1 MKHSKIFALT
11 LCITMLFTM
20 ICGLQ
25 VSAADALV
33 NSDYENIGY
42 KNLKTETGGKKDW
55 SWNSVSSG
63 FLIMSVTFMQPQAA
77 NTRIHQ
83 VWSQGSS
90 KGSRP
95 YVLYTFGDSDR
106 QTGHIDIQVNEKSYN
121 IGKYKAGE
129 WNQIATIVDVS
140 NKKIY
145 AYLNGQLINPS
156 VPFEY
161 YQDVATI
168 SSLQMQTNNGESY
181 DTYIDRVYVDRFHS
195 LETAKAAL
203 MTQTMINDS
212 TDAEFSK
219 SNKNALS
226 AAAAPY
232 LSTLREGD
240 NAEAIAGLNSVTDS
254 AIPKISEDLFSED
267 FEECTVGSE
276 PTKNKVVFAGAEVV
290 EETLNSGTNK
300 AVRIDGK
307 NLKEDGVEEKGRYT
321 IAYKDASCNN
331 KSI

>member
-1 MKHSKIFALT
+1 M
-11 LCITMLFTM
+11 
-20 ICGLQ
+20 
-25 VSAADALV
+25 
-33 NSDYENIGY
+33 
-42 KNLKTETGGKKDW
+42 
-55 SWNSVSSG
+55 
-63 FLIMSVTFMQPQAA
+63 
-77 NTRIHQ
+77 
-83 VWSQGSS
+83 
-90 KGSRP
+90 
-95 YVLYTFGDSDR
+95 YTFGDSDR

-129 WNQIATIVDVS
+129 WNQIATIVDVG

-156 VPFEY
+156 TPFDYKEDA
-161 YQDVATI
+161 DVI
-168 SSLQMQTNNGESY
+168 SSHQMQTNGESY

-195 LETAKAAL
+195 LEAAKAAL

-212 TDAEFSK
+212 TDTEFSK
-219 SNKNALS
+219 SKKAELLAES
-226 AAAAPY
+226 APY
-232 LSTLREGD
+232 LSTLRESD
-240 NAEAIAGLNSVTDS
+240 NAEAIACLNSLIDS

-307 NLKEDGVEEKGRYT
+307 NLKEDGVKEKGRYT
-321 IAYKDASCNN
+321 IAYKDASGNN
-331 KSI
+331 KSILENVTISFQLKQCGNNKYPTDRIAAATDSDGKYVAYEVRSNGSDIFMHSYDENKKLITLIPNYDLDTWYKFDMQ